1 MSLGSASPLP
11 DAKKDRAIGIEYS
24 HLQKNAPAGVFVMPS
39 LESLRVWHGV
49 IFVRKGVYQNG
60 VFKFRVDLPP
70 EYPELDAWPRV
81 TFVVARVFNPLVD
94 EESGALDVRA
104 GFAGEV
110 RWDPQRHYIVHV
122 LTFLKKIFY
131 EKEFGRYG
139 SIANREALA
148 LHARADKGEY
158 MRRVEACVQASA
170 DSVYEADAG
179 STMRF
184 SKPRK
189 SHAQLRAS
197 MIGPR
202 RADAD
207 DAEEG
212 DDAAGLAIAP
222 ACSVL
227 QAIDA
232 ARRAAPR

>member
-158 MRRVEACVQASA
+158 MRRVEACVRASA
-170 DSVYEADAG
+170 EGVYEAEPG

-212 DDAAGLAIAP
+212 DDAAGLATP
-222 ACSVL
+222 ECSVL
-227 QAIDA
+227 EAIDA